1 MKGKMIHF
9 GQPYGCSPEDLRELH
24 LRIAWGLLGIVKTLL
39 FRASAHA
46 QLKGLNNR
54 SLNS

>member
-24 LRIAWGLLGIVKTLL
+24 LRLAWYFLGAAKTLL

-54 SLNS
+54 SPNS